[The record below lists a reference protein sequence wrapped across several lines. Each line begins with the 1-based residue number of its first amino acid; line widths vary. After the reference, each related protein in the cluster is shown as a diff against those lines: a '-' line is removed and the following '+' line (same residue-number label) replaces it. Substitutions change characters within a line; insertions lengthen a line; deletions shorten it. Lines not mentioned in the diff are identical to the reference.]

1 MTTANPYQAPKA
13 ELHDHEEP
21 GQAGLAGRGQRFG
34 AAMLDM
40 LAWIIHEFSDAKAP
54 LVVERRCETS
64 DSPAR
69 RAFA

>member
-1 MTTANPYQAPKA
+1 MILRLTVAVAAALMLNLPS
-13 ELHDHEEP
+13 
-21 GQAGLAGRGQRFG
+21 LADTSV
-34 AAMLDM
+34 ALEKSVSTP